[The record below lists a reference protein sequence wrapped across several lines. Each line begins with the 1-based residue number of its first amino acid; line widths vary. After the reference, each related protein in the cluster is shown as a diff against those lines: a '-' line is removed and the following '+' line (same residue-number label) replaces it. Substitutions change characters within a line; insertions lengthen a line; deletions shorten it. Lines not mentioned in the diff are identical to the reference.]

1 MGGKWSVEARNLDD
15 ICLKYV
21 WYGESFILFLAKSIK
36 CLIKYEVVSIGKHG
50 K

>member
-15 ICLKYV
+15 KVLKYV
-21 WYGESFILFLAKSIK
+21 WYGDLFIVFLAKSIK
-36 CLIKYEVVSIGKHG
+36 CLIKYEVVNLGKHG